1 MTLRDILQDYVNSHP
16 PPTKEDFLYNILQ
29 IIRYTIGLFFLQ
41 ATLAMDNISTT
52 SKFICQRW
60 KAIIII
66 SIILIAI
73 LSYYDFPS
81 AILLSVVL
89 LIQNCYRQ

>member
-1 MTLRDILQDYVNSHP
+1 MTFRDMLQNYVDTHP
-16 PPTKEDFLYNILQ
+16 PPTKEDFLYNIQQ
-29 IIRYTIGLFFLQ
+29 IIRYTIGIFFLQ
-41 ATLAMDNISTT
+41 ATLALDNISTT

-60 KAIIII
+60 KFIILI

-81 AILLSVVL
+81 AILLAVVL
-89 LIQNCYRQ
+89 LIQNCYR

>member
-41 ATLAMDNISTT
+41 ATLAMDNISTK

-60 KAIIII
+60 KAIVII
-66 SIILIAI
+66 SVILIAI

-89 LIQNCYRQ
+89 LIQNCYR

>member
-1 MTLRDILQDYVNSHP
+1 MTIRDMLQNYVDTHP

-29 IIRYTIGLFFLQ
+29 IIRYTVGIFFLQ

-52 SKFICQRW
+52 NKFICQRW
-60 KAIIII
+60 NLVIII
-66 SIILIAI
+66 SLILIGI

-81 AILLSVVL
+81 AILFSIIL
-89 LIQNCYRQ
+89 LIQNCYRR

>member
-1 MTLRDILQDYVNSHP
+1 MTLRNMLQNYVDTHP

-29 IIRYTIGLFFLQ
+29 IIRYTIGIFFLQ

-60 KAIIII
+60 KIVIII
-66 SIILIAI
+66 SLVIIAI

-81 AILLSVVL
+81 AILFSVIL

>member
-1 MTLRDILQDYVNSHP
+1 MTFRDMLQNYVDTHP
-16 PPTKEDFLYNILQ
+16 PPTKEDFLYNIQQ
-29 IIRYTIGLFFLQ
+29 IIRYTVGIFFLQ
-41 ATLAMDNISTT
+41 ATLAMDNISIS

-60 KAIIII
+60 KLVIII
-66 SIILIAI
+66 SLIIIAI

>member
-1 MTLRDILQDYVNSHP
+1 MTLRDMLQNYVDTHP
-16 PPTKEDFLYNILQ
+16 PPTKEDFVYNIQQ
-29 IIRYTIGLFFLQ
+29 IIRYTIGILFLQ

-60 KAIIII
+60 KVIILI
-66 SIILIAI
+66 SVILIAI

-81 AILLSVVL
+81 AILLAIVL
-89 LIQNCYRQ
+89 LIQNCYR

>member
-1 MTLRDILQDYVNSHP
+1 MTLRDMLQNYVDTHP
-16 PPTKEDFLYNILQ
+16 PPTKEDVVYNIQQ
-29 IIRYTIGLFFLQ
+29 IIRYTIGILFLQ

-60 KAIIII
+60 KVIILI
-66 SIILIAI
+66 SVILIAI

-81 AILLSVVL
+81 AILLAIVL
-89 LIQNCYRQ
+89 LIQNCYR